1 LASTIF
7 DAILSFAQIRI
18 DRDPV
23 APRDTDTVQ
32 PKVRLRQALHR
43 RLTDAARA
51 NKATLN
57 GEIARRLQESFLHD
71 ALDER
76 LQISETM
83 ESLEKRMDQFKA
95 LLEQVQTHL
104 QGSFASNVKINPP
117 TEVDIYLVPRR
128 RTGMEQIGNRPKG
141 RQGDAR
147 TLAKARSGVL
157 GNQDRGRPP

>member
-1 LASTIF
+1 M
-7 DAILSFAQIRI
+7 
-18 DRDPV
+18 

-32 PKVRLRQALHR
+32 PKVRLRKALHH

-83 ESLEKRMDQFKA
+83 ESLEKRMDQ
-95 LLEQVQTHL
+95 
-104 QGSFASNVKINPP
+104 P
-117 TEVDIYLVPRR
+117 TANEPD
-128 RTGMEQIGNRPKG
+128 
-141 RQGDAR
+141 
-147 TLAKARSGVL
+147 
-157 GNQDRGRPP
+157 